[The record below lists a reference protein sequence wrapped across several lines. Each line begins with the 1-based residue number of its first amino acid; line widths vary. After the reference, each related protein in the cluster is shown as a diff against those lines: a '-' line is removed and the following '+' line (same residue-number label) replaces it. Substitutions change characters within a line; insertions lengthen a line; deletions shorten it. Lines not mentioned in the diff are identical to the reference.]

1 MCWSCSFR
9 WCCLAIT
16 FGCSLLPLDPK
27 QERLCLVNA
36 KANLMPATAHLTAA
50 LASSHF
56 AASLLVISLIEA
68 TGVLCSLLTALTALC
83 SAPVML
89 LAWLRA
95 CVSLLVLLQLAW
107 LRHACSLAGGI
118 AAIVQL
124 RHPADCQSA

>member
-1 MCWSCSFR
+1 MNLGWS
-9 WCCLAIT
+9 
-16 FGCSLLPLDPK
+16 FG
-27 QERLCLVNA
+27 
-36 KANLMPATAHLTAA
+36 MPATAHLTAA
-50 LASSHF
+50 LACSHF

-124 RHPADCQSA
+124 RHPTDCQSA

>member
-1 MCWSCSFR
+1 MCVAVAKGCERPVIAVHAGLGIHLGWS
-9 WCCLAIT
+9 
-16 FGCSLLPLDPK
+16 FG
-27 QERLCLVNA
+27 
-36 KANLMPATAHLTAA
+36 MPATAHLTAA
-50 LASSHF
+50 LACSHF

-124 RHPADCQSA
+124 RHPTDCQSA